1 MAVRKDREPVEKEN
15 SEPVTKKKKSGVMFY
30 LMVLA
35 GAVITAGLLM
45 GAVMYFVGIPGVI
58 PKMKAPPP
66 PVYETLELGERVVNL
81 NDPGATRYLRVRIVL
96 EFKKDEKLAT
106 EVKEKNAQV
115 MDGILRVLRSKS
127 VEEIRPLNKE
137 EKVKAE
143 IISAINSRLKTG
155 KIEKVY
161 FTDFLIQ

>member
-1 MAVRKDREPVEKEN
+1 MAARKDKEPVEKDN
-15 SEPVTKKKKSGVMFY
+15 AEPVVQKKKSGIMFY
-30 LMVLA
+30 LMILA
-35 GAVITAGLLM
+35 GAVIAAGLVM
-45 GAVMYFVGIPGVI
+45 GAIIYFVGIPGVI

-96 EFKKDEKLAT
+96 EFKKDEKLAV

-115 MDGILRVLRSKS
+115 MEGILHVLRGKS
-127 VEEIRPLNKE
+127 VEDIRPLNKE

-143 IISAINSRLKTG
+143 IISAINSNLKSG

>member
-1 MAVRKDREPVEKEN
+1 MAARRDKETIDKENAEPV
-15 SEPVTKKKKSGVMFY
+15 VQKKKSGLLFY

-35 GAVITAGLLM
+35 GAVIAAGIVM

-66 PVYETLELGERVVNL
+66 PVYETLEMGERVVNL
-81 NDPGATRYLRVRIVL
+81 NDPSAARYLRVRIVL
-96 EFKKDEKLAT
+96 EFKKDEKLAA

-115 MDGILRVLRSKS
+115 MEAILKVLRSKS
-127 VEEIRPLNKE
+127 VEDIKPLNKE
-137 EKVKAE
+137 EKVKSE
-143 IISAINSRLKTG
+143 IISAINANLKTG